1 MVLAF
6 HGIWSTM
13 LSKIAWRCTPVILAA
28 RRWRLEELEVQK
40 HPWQQTMF
48 EVSLAYMWP
57 WLQKAYQEN
66 PGKLRYG
73 TVLTRTRVSGFIRF
87 RQEKTTE
94 NGQGPRRVRVS
105 LRHEPDDLKRN
116 SKSEPISIQSWS
128 SLDWLCMQSLFE
140 EVISPEAWIRTGLR
154 KSMRRMLLARACVCV
169 YTHMHIHVRCCCF
182 KEEIV

>member
-1 MVLAF
+1 MVLASQ
-6 HGIWSTM
+6 GIWSTM
-13 LSKIAWRCTPVILAA
+13 LSRLAWRCTPVIPAA
-28 RRWRLEELEVQK
+28 TRWRLEELEVQK

-73 TVLTRTRVSGFIRF
+73 TVLTRMRVSGFIRF
-87 RQEKTTE
+87 RREKTTE

-116 SKSEPISIQSWS
+116 NKSEPISIQSWS
-128 SLDWLCMQSLFE
+128 SLGRLCMQSLFE
-140 EVISPEAWIRTGLR
+140 EVTSPEAWIRTGLR

-169 YTHMHIHVRCCCF
+169 HT
-182 KEEIV
+182 